1 MGSISRNM
9 KKFPVAAL
17 IVGLGIA
24 IAMTTAALAKEKED
38 ADESK
43 DDVTIEKLTLVRDA
57 GETFEK
63 VESFK
68 PNDTLGVLVK
78 VSDPKTDTK
87 LKGVWTIVDAGG
99 MKDKK
104 IFEKEVTGDALK
116 NAKEKNRADFTLSHD
131 NPYPTG
137 AYKFDV
143 YLNGELADT
152 VEFEIE

>member
-1 MGSISRNM
+1 M
-9 KKFPVAAL
+9 KKFTVSTLVFA
-17 IVGLGIA
+17 LGIS
-24 IAMTTAALAKEKED
+24 IGLTTAALSKEKDED
-38 ADESK
+38 ADDANDEA
-43 DDVTIEKLTLVRDA
+43 TIQKLTLVRDA

-68 PNDTLGVLVK
+68 PTDTLGVLVK
-78 VSDPKTDTK
+78 LSGPKAGTK
-87 LKGVWTIVDAGG
+87 VKGVWTVVDAGG

-104 IFEKEVTGDALK
+104 IFEKEVAMTADVLK
-116 NAKEKNRADFTLSHD
+116 TAKEKDRVDFTLSHD

-152 VEFEIE
+152 VEFEVE